1 MVINHQAL
9 RPREKQ
15 RFPLTQTIDIGRVCA
30 DACHMCDTNVSR
42 SLGSGHSVQQFI
54 RSQKPVDTLDLAR
67 DKRMNTLAHGLQIQ
81 HERHH
86 RTQSITIRKLVGEK
100 KDITRIANPRCNDV
114 EVNFAH
120 ESVGSFFSFF
130 SSSVSSST
138 AVYRST
144 SQCESRSRVASWGR
158 PS

>member
-81 HERHH
+81 HERHIEP
-86 RTQSITIRKLVGEK
+86 RASPSANSWVKRKTSLAS
-100 KDITRIANPRCNDV
+100 RILDAMT
-114 EVNFAH
+114 
-120 ESVGSFFSFF
+120 S
-130 SSSVSSST
+130 
-138 AVYRST
+138 RST
-144 SQCESRSRVASWGR
+144 SLMNPWDPSSRSSRAQ
-158 PS
+158 